1 MAIIMCSPV
10 RKQRIQ
16 SPDVF
21 VHTQVNTRLHSVSQI
36 HVRSRM
42 NFNFC
47 AGPEHIEK
55 QAVYFCSEILY
66 IFVMLCLKFWNTD
79 ANENRAHVHV
89 GRKVG
94 KKASLKL
101 CKIWLEPE
109 VEVADQGD
117 LTDAQVKQVLELAK
131 THREQLMKQWG
142 TFKKGEKVRIIKI
155 RKQ

>member
-1 MAIIMCSPV
+1 MPKVLEYIIKGVC
-10 RKQRIQ
+10 
-16 SPDVF
+16 
-21 VHTQVNTRLHSVSQI
+21 L
-36 HVRSRM
+36 
-42 NFNFC
+42 
-47 AGPEHIEK
+47 
-55 QAVYFCSEILY
+55 
-66 IFVMLCLKFWNTD
+66 IFLFWNTD

-117 LTDAQVKQVLELAK
+117 LTDAQVKQVLELAT